1 MSTPPAGDAVDT
13 SLHSPS
19 DLTPPRPD
27 DAPAIRASGAHRH
40 FGAVRA
46 VDGVDLTVPRGQVMA
61 LLGPNGAGK
70 TTLLDM
76 VLGFT
81 TPTAGTV
88 HVAGRDPRSAVSHG
102 LVGAVLQSG
111 GLLEDLTVG
120 QTVAFVADCHR
131 RHLPVADVLAR
142 ADLERIATRRVKKCS
157 GGERQRLRFGLAL
170 LTDPQLIIL
179 DEPTAGM
186 DVAARASFWGT
197 MHAEAA
203 RGRTVVFATHY
214 LEEAAEFADRIV
226 LLDSG
231 RVHADGTVRELTAA
245 APRTVECTWTSPVSP
260 EALAAEHGL
269 TDDAVARSG
278 DRVTFTVPGS
288 ASTSDRLVADLLAR
302 GLGADLAVSQASL
315 DRVFLDLTA
324 TATTEGASA

>member
-1 MSTPPAGDAVDT
+1 M
-13 SLHSPS
+13 
-19 DLTPPRPD
+19 
-27 DAPAIRASGAHRH
+27 
-40 FGAVRA
+40 
-46 VDGVDLTVPRGQVMA
+46 DGVDLTVPRGQVLA

-81 TPTAGTV
+81 DPTSGSIE
-88 HVAGRDPRSAVSHG
+88 VAGQVPRNAVTHG

-120 QTVAFVADCHR
+120 QSVAFVADCHR

-142 ADLERIATRRVKKCS
+142 ADLERISSRKVKKCS

-170 LTDPQLIIL
+170 LTDPQLLIL

-186 DVAARASFWGT
+186 DVAARASFWQT

-214 LEEAAEFADRIV
+214 LEEAADFADRIV
-226 LLDSG
+226 LLDRG
-231 RVHADGTVRELTAA
+231 RVHADGTVRELTAS
-245 APRTVECTWTSPVSP
+245 APRTVECTWTSPSSP
-260 EALAAEHGL
+260 EILAIEHGL
-269 TDDAVARSG
+269 PDDAVARSG
-278 DRVTFTVPGS
+278 DRVTFTFPGT
-288 ASTSDRLVADLLAR
+288 AATSDRLVADLLTR
-302 GLGADLAVSQASL
+302 GLGADLAVNQASL

-324 TATTEGASA
+324 TATATATAEGASA